1 MYNSV
6 KRAGL
11 LVQSA
16 DMGRIAANTAYVV
29 IRDSGHAINLNQ
41 SASFNRIVLDFTAS
55 LERRG

>member
-29 IRDSGHAINLNQ
+29 IRDSGHATSLDQ
-41 SASFNRIVLDFTAS
+41 PASFNRIALDFIAS
-55 LERRG
+55 LERHG